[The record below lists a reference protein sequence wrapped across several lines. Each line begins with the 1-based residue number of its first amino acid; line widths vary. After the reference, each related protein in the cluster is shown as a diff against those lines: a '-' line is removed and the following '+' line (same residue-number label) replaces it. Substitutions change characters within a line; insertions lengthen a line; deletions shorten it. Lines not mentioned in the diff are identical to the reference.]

1 MLQSATHAAARLSPA
16 APTFLPRS
24 VGTDE
29 SAASRSSTLYVP
41 TKEHAT
47 VTAVQLNPYLQ
58 FQDQTRDA
66 MDFYR
71 SVFGGELTMQTF
83 ADAGMSGAPS
93 NDDRIMHAQ
102 LVTPHGLVLMA
113 SDVPDGIPY
122 QPGSAI
128 SISLSGDDEPALRG
142 FYDALADEGTV
153 IEPLAQAPWGDHF
166 GACVDRLGTSWMINI
181 GSSPT

>member
-1 MLQSATHAAARLSPA
+1 M
-16 APTFLPRS
+16 
-24 VGTDE
+24 TD
-29 SAASRSSTLYVP
+29 
-41 TKEHAT
+41 
-47 VTAVQLNPYLQ
+47 VQLNPYLQ
-58 FQDQTRDA
+58 FQDQARAA

-71 SVFGGELTMQTF
+71 SVFGGDLTMQTF
-83 ADAGMSGAPS
+83 AEGGMSAHPS

-113 SDVPDGIPY
+113 SDVPDGVPY

-142 FYDALADEGTV
+142 FYDALSDGGTV
-153 IEPLAQAPWGDHF
+153 IEPLTQAPWGDIF
-166 GACVDRLGTSWMINI
+166 GACVDPFGTTWMVNI